1 MSRLAQVLARVHDTI
16 EHEYDVYPDHDGLA
30 GLIDA
35 ELRDDDDLMYAL
47 AAVVARTRRSNS
59 PLIPRG
65 YQPAPNESDVRL
77 VLDLLDCLAEEDTD

>member
-35 ELRDDDDLMYAL
+35 ELRDDDDLMAL
-47 AAVVARTRRSNS
+47 LADTAARSRRG
-59 PLIPRG
+59 PC
-65 YQPAPNESDVRL
+65 AHTNEADERL
-77 VLDLLDCLAEEDTD
+77 VLDL